1 MKALNLT
8 QHQTNLT
15 NILLEIYKNSAL
27 GPFLGFKGGTAARL
41 FYRLPRF
48 SVDLDFDL
56 ITPMPAESET
66 LNHLIKTMTQLLAA
80 KYQIKDQSRKYA
92 TLFWLVSYGAGL
104 TKIKLEVSTR
114 INLFNHYSS
123 IPFYGTTVKILTIE
137 DMIAHKLVALTDR
150 KTVANRDLFDAHY
163 FLSLPEAA
171 QINYEIIKQRT
182 GKNPE
187 KFYRDLIKFLNRIKT
202 KNVLAGLGEV
212 LTEAQKDRVKA
223 KLIIELTGLVQRQ
236 LDIIKV

>member
-56 ITPMPAESET
+56 ITPMPARSEA
-66 LNHLIKTMTQLLAA
+66 LNRLIKTMTQLLAA
-80 KYQIKDQSRKYA
+80 KYQIKDQNRKYA

-104 TKIKLEVSTR
+104 TKIKLEISTR
-114 INLFNHYSS
+114 INPGNHYYSVH
-123 IPFYGTTVKILTIE
+123 FYGSTVKILALK
-137 DMIAHKLVALTDR
+137 DMIAHKLVTITNR
-150 KTVANRDLFDAHY
+150 KTIANRDLFDAHY
-163 FLSLPEAA
+163 FLGLPEAA
-171 QINYEIIKQRT
+171 QINYAVIKQRT

-187 KFYRDLIKFLNRIKT
+187 KFYRDLLKFLNGIKP
-202 KNVLAGLGEV
+202 KNILAGLGEV
-212 LTEAQKDRVKA
+212 LTQAQKDWVKA
-223 KLIIELTGLVQRQ
+223 KLITELTGLVQRQ
-236 LDIIKV
+236 LDIIKA